1 MPTDTDVS
9 NGCVQVVKGSHHHAG
24 FPAPKDP
31 DATIRQARHAQ
42 GLGDPAALSRTSG
55 CLAAF
60 PEWSELEVGMGVMKA
75 GGAMLLSGLVAH
87 GAGPNLGAQVI
98 PTPSH
103 LLDHI
108 SPISPPRF
116 FSFFVHFPRLAETVP
131 TSRKPEPRAT
141 KQPARGCNTVSPG

>member
-1 MPTDTDVS
+1 MS

-31 DATIRQARHAQ
+31 DATIRQARQAQ

-87 GAGPNLGAQVI
+87 GAGPNLGAQERRAMSFVFMPQGATQNANHGAI
-98 PTPSH
+98 PEAIAERTRPGMLLQDDGH
-103 LLDHI
+103 LPLLY
-108 SPISPPRF
+108 SS
-116 FSFFVHFPRLAETVP
+116 RL
-131 TSRKPEPRAT
+131 
-141 KQPARGCNTVSPG
+141 